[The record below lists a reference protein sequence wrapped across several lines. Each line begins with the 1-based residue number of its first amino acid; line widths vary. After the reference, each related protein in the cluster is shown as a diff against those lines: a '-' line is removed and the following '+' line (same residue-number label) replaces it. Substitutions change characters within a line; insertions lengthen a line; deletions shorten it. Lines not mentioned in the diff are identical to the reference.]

1 MEEMTSAQQGAET
14 TVQQEAEKTFT
25 QEEVN
30 RVVEKRLERERK
42 KYQSSEELEQFR
54 QWQQSQQTQA
64 EKWENLQKERNSF
77 EAQFLESQKE
87 LTQMK
92 REKYLLAQG
101 IAAEDVDYYAFKIAK
116 AMQENDDFETV
127 AQNYLK
133 EKKNYSIVNFGLNT
147 TNQGKTLSLADQIN
161 QKLRGV

>member
-42 KYQSSEELEQFR
+42 KYPSSEELEQFR

-77 EAQFLESQKE
+77 E
-87 LTQMK
+87 MK